1 MEMNSETYKT
11 IRQQLGTQAA
21 VAARLGVS
29 RECVARRETGK
40 AAITVEASFAIQSLS
55 AAIRAA
61 SKQ

>member
-1 MEMNSETYKT
+1 MTAETYKT
-11 IRQQLGTQAA
+11 LRQQLGTQA
-21 VAARLGVS
+21 VAAAQLGVS

-55 AAIRAA
+55 AAVRPA